1 MRTETHIRSIQ
12 TYALQRLHDEMDEDN
27 PDLTDDASR
36 LHRFHSA
43 LARFNALRLAP
54 GHIHRDWVN
63 DIQVEAEMRTR
74 EGAFIEQAREAVQEA
89 AQQAPQEPKAF
100 VHWFEN
106 LNTYGPGQ
114 GDPLFPWL
122 AGEASLQQM
131 RWFLS
136 QEAAGEAGFDDLVA
150 MAQVKLPTRA
160 KLEMARNY
168 WDEMGCGNERA
179 MHSLLLAAVIDEL
192 KLAPVVEH
200 TVWQSLALSNL
211 MIGLAANRRYA
222 YQAVGALGAIEM
234 TAPSR
239 VTHVSEGLKRL
250 QVPVHARRY
259 FQVHVTLDVRH
270 SIKWNDEVLYTLV
283 QANPR
288 LARPIAEGALMRLA
302 AGARCFQCYREY
314 FGFGV
319 SSNKH

>member
-1 MRTETHIRSIQ
+1 VRTETQVRPLK
-12 TYALQRLHDEMDEDN
+12 TYSLHRLYHEMDDGGEE
-27 PDLTDDASR
+27 LTDAAR

-43 LARFNALRLAP
+43 LARYNSLRLAP
-54 GHIHRDWVN
+54 GYIHPDWIN
-63 DIQVEAEMRTR
+63 DIRIEADMRAR
-74 EGAFIEQAREAVQEA
+74 EGAFMEQEREAVQEA
-89 AQQAPQEPKAF
+89 AQQAPLEPKAF
-100 VHWFEN
+100 VQWFEN

-122 AGEASLQQM
+122 ASEASLQQM
-131 RWFLS
+131 RWLLS

-150 MAQVKLPTRA
+150 MTQVKLPARA

-168 WDEMGCGNERA
+168 WDEMGCGNERG
-179 MHSLLLAAVIDEL
+179 MHGQLLAAVIDEL

-200 TVWQSLALSNL
+200 TIWQSLALSNL

-239 VTHVSEGLKRL
+239 VTHVNEGLKRL

-259 FQVHVTLDVRH
+259 FQVHITLDVRH
-270 SIKWNDEVLYTLV
+270 SIKWNDEVLYSLV

-288 LARPIAEGALMRLA
+288 VARPIAEGALMRLA
-302 AGARCFQCYREY
+302 AGARCFQCYRDH
-314 FGFGV
+314 FGIGV
-319 SSNKH
+319 NVKH

>member
-1 MRTETHIRSIQ
+1 MRTETQIRSIQ
-12 TYALQRLHDEMDEDN
+12 TYAHHRLYQDMDDGGQE
-27 PDLTDDASR
+27 LTDTAR

-43 LARFNALRLAP
+43 LARFNSLRLAP

-63 DIQVEAEMRTR
+63 DIHVEAEMRVR
-74 EGAFIEQAREAVQEA
+74 EGAFIEQEREAVQEA
-89 AQQAPQEPKAF
+89 AHQAPQQAKAF
-100 VHWFEN
+100 VQWFEN

-122 AGEASLQQM
+122 ASEASLQQM

-150 MAQVKLPTRA
+150 MTQVKLPVRA

-179 MHSLLLAAVIDEL
+179 MHGLLLAAVIDEL
-192 KLAPVVEH
+192 KLAPVAEH
-200 TVWQSLALSNL
+200 TVWQALALANL
-211 MIGLAANRRYA
+211 MVGLAANRRYA
-222 YQAVGALGAIEM
+222 YHAVGALGVIEM

-239 VTHVSEGLKRL
+239 VAHINEGLKRL

-259 FQVHVTLDVRH
+259 FQMHATLDVRH
-270 SIKWNDEVLYTLV
+270 SIKWNDEVLHTLV

-288 LARPIAEGALMRLA
+288 AAQPIAEGALMRLK
-302 AGARCFQCYREY
+302 AGARCFQCYREH
-314 FGFGV
+314 FGLGTSV
-319 SSNKH
+319 KH

>member
-1 MRTETHIRSIQ
+1 MKSDSQIRSIQ
-12 TYALQRLHDEMDEDN
+12 TYALQRLYHEMDDVDEE
-27 PDLTDDASR
+27 LGDAAR
-36 LHRFHSA
+36 LHRFHST
-43 LARFNALRLAP
+43 LARFNALRITP
-54 GHIHRDWVN
+54 GYIHRDWIK
-63 DIQVEAEMRTR
+63 DIQVEAEMRAR
-74 EGAFIEQAREAVQEA
+74 EGAFIEQEREAVQEA

-100 VHWFEN
+100 VQWFES

-122 AGEASLQQM
+122 ASEASLQQM
-131 RWFLS
+131 RWLLS

-150 MAQVKLPTRA
+150 MTQVKLPARA

-168 WDEMGCGNERA
+168 WDEMGCGNERG
-179 MHSLLLAAVIDEL
+179 MHGQLLAAVIDEL

-200 TVWQSLALSNL
+200 TIWQSLALSNL

-239 VTHVSEGLKRL
+239 VTHVNEGLKRL

-270 SIKWNDEVLYTLV
+270 SIKWNDEVLYSLV

-288 LARPIAEGALMRLA
+288 VARPIAEGALMRMA
-302 AGARCFQCYREY
+302 AGARCFQCYREH
-314 FGFGV
+314 FGLGISV
-319 SSNKH
+319 KH

>member
-1 MRTETHIRSIQ
+1 MRSDTQIRSIQ
-12 TYALQRLHDEMDEDN
+12 TYALQRLYLEMDETGGE
-27 PDLTDDASR
+27 LDDAER
-36 LHRFHSA
+36 LHRFHST

-54 GHIHRDWVN
+54 GYIHRDWIK
-63 DIQVEAEMRTR
+63 DIQVEADMRAR
-74 EGAFIEQAREAVQEA
+74 EGAFIEQEREAVQEA

-100 VHWFEN
+100 VQWFES
-106 LNTYGPGQ
+106 LNNYGPGQ

-122 AGEASLQQM
+122 AGEADLQQM

-136 QEAAGEAGFDDLVA
+136 QEAAAEAGFEDLVA
-150 MAQVKLPTRA
+150 MTQIKLPARA

-179 MHSLLLAAVIDEL
+179 MHGQLLAAVIDEL
-192 KLAPVVEH
+192 KLAPVIDH
-200 TVWQSLALSNL
+200 TVWQSLAMSNL
-211 MIGLAANRRYA
+211 MIGLAFNRRYA

-239 VTHVSEGLKRL
+239 FAHINEGLKRL

-288 LARPIAEGALMRLA
+288 VAHPIAEGALMRLA
-302 AGARCFQCYREY
+302 AGARCFQRYRGH
-314 FGFGV
+314 FGFGPG
-319 SSNKH
+319 SRH